1 VAVIRVGHAICQ
13 MSAGPSHL
21 PVAPKTPGTVNRSAA
36 VVPIARRSAFNERG
50 QALVEY
56 AVIVALIG
64 ACLVAILGL
73 VGRATRN
80 AYDKTSSTIS
90 QHTTSAYPGGGG
102 GGGGGLS
109 GSVHVIPASSGEPSD
124 SAVAAGSEDSASAS
138 HGAH

>member
-1 VAVIRVGHAICQ
+1 
-13 MSAGPSHL
+13 M
-21 PVAPKTPGTVNRSAA
+21 
-36 VVPIARRSAFNERG
+36 VPIARRSACNERG

-80 AYDKTSSTIS
+80 AYDQTSSTIS
-90 QHTTSAYPGGGG
+90 HKATSAYGVGGDGGGGGG

-109 GSVHVIPASSGEPSD
+109 GSVHVIPAGSGEPSD
-124 SAVAAGSEDSASAS
+124 SLVGAGSSDSASALPGT
-138 HGAH
+138 H